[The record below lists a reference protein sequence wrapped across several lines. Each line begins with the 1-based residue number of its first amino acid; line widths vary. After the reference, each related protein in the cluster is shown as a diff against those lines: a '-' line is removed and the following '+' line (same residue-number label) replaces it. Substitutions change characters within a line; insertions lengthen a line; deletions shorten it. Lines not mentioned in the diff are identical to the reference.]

1 MASLLSSAGIVNRSL
16 RSFLVTVSAMAGVV
30 GPILFGIVV
39 IDLGYRWIGYDPL
52 TQTISELGARNAP
65 NMSLQALNF
74 GVLGTL
80 TIIFAIGLT
89 IHNRIFRSTSILV
102 GVYGIGTS
110 LVAFLPCDPGCPAG
124 GISVVQVAHSL
135 DALISFVTLAFA
147 PLLFWRASRTV
158 PSWIKMS
165 RWSLRAASV
174 SIPLLFVYLAIE
186 VFSLS
191 PYTGLFQRIFFGLL
205 FAWILVIAVQLLRLR
220 DISLPPVLAKTGQ

>member
-1 MASLLSSAGIVNRSL
+1 MSGI
-16 RSFLVTVSAMAGVV
+16 AGVV
-30 GPILFGIVV
+30 GPILFAIVIV
-39 IDLGYRWIGYDPL
+39 DLGYRWIGYDPL

-74 GVLGTL
+74 CVLGTL

-89 IHNRIFRSTSILV
+89 IHNGLFRSTSILV

-124 GISVVQVAHSL
+124 GGSVVQLAHSL
-135 DALISFVTLAFA
+135 DALISFVTLASA
-147 PLLFWRASRTV
+147 PLLFWRSSRTV
-158 PSWIKMS
+158 QSWIKMS
-165 RWSLRAASV
+165 HWSLRLSIV

-191 PYTGLFQRIFFGLL
+191 PYTGLFQRIFLGLL
-205 FAWILVIAVQLLRLR
+205 FAWMIAIAFQLLRLR
-220 DISLPPVLAKTGQ
+220 NTSRSPLLGKNGQ